1 MTTNKINFKL
11 KASST
16 RSGFYS
22 MKSSVIWIFF
32 IQFFTTS
39 FATQLTSEQQ
49 THITFYATAHAR
61 LTHTFDPAEVNLE
74 RYFETNKEQ
83 IEEYSNILNE
93 IYSKI
98 SHNTVFEGINQHD
111 RFDIFYKEVDDIVNK
126 EFKNNKGRGKP
137 WTFILFKAWW
147 LFAKLKFGK
156 SVPND
161 HVLRDI
167 LCREHTNSNQMPE
180 DKIKEALKKVQ
191 TLDVKNKRNEY
202 LPEEYVKLNQKV
214 DGPRPKEYATHHII
228 PAADL
233 KKFFEIY
240 YANRK
245 MLGSELVKKGIY
257 DWYMIEEHNKRKGMI
272 MNYRNVFLQ
281 QINPETP
288 TYTKLE
294 IDEEFKKFINRIHMT
309 PLGLSFRGPSTVE
322 REIDPGHDFEKDCE
336 IIIGKE
342 YFQKVKKLYE
352 EIQEFNDRCKPKQ
365 RSKKYVAPTSAEIE
379 ERGTKIYNRI
389 FSIYLDGGKE
399 FFHYNPNHWIW
410 LEDIKKWKIGLN
422 PSQWVLTKA
431 DSSVNAEW
439 MLKHFVQVEDA
450 RNIYTR
456 VVGGLNPGPSYSII
470 NPDPTGGAL
479 QAHAALASLMSGL
492 RIQEEAHVAFNED
505 ASKSQGPS
513 GGELRKK
520 RTTISNIV
528 NNLTDVEGICR
539 KEDFTTTVKPN
550 GFWCSPFYLRINPMN
565 YIYCKFSGHENL
577 HFF

>member
-1 MTTNKINFKL
+1 
-11 KASST
+11 
-16 RSGFYS
+16 
-22 MKSSVIWIFF
+22 MKSSAIWIFL

-61 LTHTFDPAEVNLE
+61 LTHTFDPAEVHLE
-74 RYFETNKEQ
+74 QYFETNKEQ

-98 SHNTVFEGINQHD
+98 SHNTVFEKISQHD
-111 RFDIFYKEVDDIVNK
+111 RFEIFYKEVDDIVNK
-126 EFKNNKGRGKP
+126 EFKNNKGQGKP
-137 WTFILFKAWW
+137 WTFTLFKAWW
-147 LFAKLKFGK
+147 VFAKLKFGK

-191 TLDVKNKRNEY
+191 TLSAVKNKRDGY
-202 LPEEYVKLNQKV
+202 LPEDFVKLNQKV
-214 DGPRPKEYATHHII
+214 DGPHPKKFVTHHII

-245 MLGSELVKKGIY
+245 MLGSELIKKGIY

-309 PLGLSFRGPSTVE
+309 PLGLSFRGPSTIE

-352 EIQEFNDRCKPKQ
+352 EIQQFNDRCKPKQ
-365 RSKKYVAPTSAEIE
+365 RSNKYVAPTSAEIE

-410 LEDIKKWKIGLN
+410 LDDLKKWKIGLN
-422 PSQWVLTKA
+422 SSQWVLTKA
-431 DSSVNAEW
+431 DSAQRAAPGGSVNAEW
-439 MLKHFVQVEDA
+439 MLKHLVQVEDA

-456 VVGGLNPGPSYSII
+456 VVGGISPGPSYSII
-470 NPDPTGGAL
+470 NPD
-479 QAHAALASLMSGL
+479 AALASLMSGL
-492 RIQEEAHVAFNED
+492 RIQEETHVAFNEG
-505 ASKSQGPS
+505 ASNSQKPS

-520 RTTISNIV
+520 RTPSGPGPQGLISNIV
-528 NNLTDVEGICR
+528 NNLADVEEICR
-539 KEDFTTTVKPN
+539 KDDITTTTVKPAPSAQATQSVAN
-550 GFWCSPFYLRINPMN
+550 GFWCSPFYLRLNPMN
-565 YIYCKFSGHENL
+565 YIYCKISGHQNL

>member
-1 MTTNKINFKL
+1 
-11 KASST
+11 
-16 RSGFYS
+16 
-22 MKSSVIWIFF
+22 
-32 IQFFTTS
+32 
-39 FATQLTSEQQ
+39 
-49 THITFYATAHAR
+49 
-61 LTHTFDPAEVNLE
+61 
-74 RYFETNKEQ
+74 
-83 IEEYSNILNE
+83 
-93 IYSKI
+93 
-98 SHNTVFEGINQHD
+98 
-111 RFDIFYKEVDDIVNK
+111 
-126 EFKNNKGRGKP
+126 
-137 WTFILFKAWW
+137 
-147 LFAKLKFGK
+147 
-156 SVPND
+156 
-161 HVLRDI
+161 
-167 LCREHTNSNQMPE
+167 MPE

-191 TLDVKNKRNEY
+191 TLSAVKNKRDGY

-214 DGPRPKEYATHHII
+214 DGPHPKKFVTHHII

-245 MLGSELVKKGIY
+245 MLGSELIKKGIY

-309 PLGLSFRGPSTVE
+309 PLGLSFRGPSTIE

-365 RSKKYVAPTSAEIE
+365 RSNKYVAPISAEIE

-410 LEDIKKWKIGLN
+410 LDDLKKWKIGLN

-431 DSSVNAEW
+431 DSPNSEW
-439 MLKHFVQVEDA
+439 MLKHLVQVEDA

-456 VVGGLNPGPSYSII
+456 VVGGISPGPSYSII
-470 NPDPTGGAL
+470 NPD
-479 QAHAALASLMSGL
+479 AALASLMSGL
-492 RIQEEAHVAFNED
+492 RIQEETHVAFNEG
-505 ASKSQGPS
+505 ASNSQKLS

-520 RTTISNIV
+520 RTISNIV
-528 NNLTDVEGICR
+528 NNLADVEEICR
-539 KEDFTTTVKPN
+539 KDDTLRAAPFGRITTTTVKPAPKAPATQSVAN
-550 GFWCSPFYLRINPMN
+550 GFWCSPFYLRLNPMN
-565 YIYCKFSGHENL
+565 YIYCKFSGHQNL